1 MEPQDT
7 AESISKAGD
16 ASENI
21 FKKGQNA
28 TQRRKKKVQDGS
40 VNIKDRK
47 GEEAGASGAGAAFP
61 FQLVERTM
69 PEQGK
74 SGRGNEWQKET
85 TVY

>member
-1 MEPQDT
+1 M
-7 AESISKAGD
+7 
-16 ASENI
+16 
-21 FKKGQNA
+21 
-28 TQRRKKKVQDGS
+28 QDGS